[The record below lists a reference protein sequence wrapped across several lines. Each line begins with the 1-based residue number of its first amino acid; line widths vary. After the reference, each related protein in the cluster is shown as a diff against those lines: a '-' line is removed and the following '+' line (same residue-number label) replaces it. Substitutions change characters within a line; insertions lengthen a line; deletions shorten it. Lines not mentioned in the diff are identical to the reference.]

1 MARVIGPDFVALQ
14 VRDLEKSRGFYEE
27 ILGLEAVPDSPP
39 DAVVFDTEPVP
50 FAIRTPLVD
59 LDATDRLG
67 WGVALWLNC
76 DDADQLHE
84 RLVEA
89 DTPITQSPI
98 DGNFG
103 RQFSFVDPDGYP
115 IVVHQ
120 MR

>member
-1 MARVIGPDFVALQ
+1 MARVIGPDFIALQ
-14 VRDLEKSRGFYEE
+14 VRNLEKSRGFYEE
-27 ILGLEAVPDSPP
+27 TLGLRAVPDGPP
-39 DAVVFDTEPVP
+39 DAVVFDTEPIP

-76 DDADQLHE
+76 DDADQLHD
-84 RLVEA
+84 RLVEVG
-89 DTPITQSPI
+89 TRIIQSPT

-103 RQFSFVDPDGYP
+103 RQFSFMDPDGYS

-120 MR
+120 T